1 MAEDAANPKRA
12 IDLGSVD
19 AAVLASG
26 NGRARLRLYLSVE
39 QLETM
44 LAAARGDAEKR
55 GVTQC
60 NAEKRDAT
68 KRDAASGN
76 AVPPFAPSPFSPHTP
91 HITPTQHS
99 PSGAAVMRARDDRA
113 SVWVSEGTRAW
124 KAWESWWRQARA
136 GRAIPVTKRAI
147 DGKTHTGWWF
157 VSLFP
162 PSQAVEFDESEKIS
176 EGANQ

>member
-1 MAEDAANPKRA
+1 MAEDATSAKRA
-12 IDLGSVD
+12 IDIGPVD

-44 LAAARGDAEKR
+44 LSAARGDAEKR
-55 GVTQC
+55 SVTQC
-60 NAEKRDAT
+60 NDKSKRREDTDSEVAT
-68 KRDAASGN
+68 
-76 AVPPFAPSPFSPHTP
+76 VT
-91 HITPTQHS
+91 
-99 PSGAAVMRARDDRA
+99 RAREGLA

-136 GRAIPVTKRAI
+136 GRVIPVTKRVI

-162 PSQAVEFDESEKIS
+162 PTQAVEFDGAEKIS
-176 EGANQ
+176 EGVDQ

>member
-12 IDLGSVD
+12 IDLGPVD

-44 LAAARGDAEKR
+44 LAAARSDADKR
-55 GVTQC
+55 SVTQC
-60 NAEKRDAT
+60 DAKSQRREDT
-68 KRDAASGN
+68 DSE
-76 AVPPFAPSPFSPHTP
+76 V
-91 HITPTQHS
+91 
-99 PSGAAVMRARDDRA
+99 AAVTRAREDRA

-124 KAWESWWRQARA
+124 KAWENWRRQARA
-136 GRAIPVTKRAI
+136 GRAIPVTKRVI

-162 PSQAVEFDESEKIS
+162 PTQAVEFDESEETFAGS
-176 EGANQ
+176 ESYGEDQAEKAG

>member
-12 IDLGSVD
+12 IDLGQVD

-44 LAAARGDAEKR
+44 LAAARGDVEKR
-55 GVTQC
+55 SVTQC
-60 NAEKRDAT
+60 NAKSQRRVDTDSE
-68 KRDAASGN
+68 
-76 AVPPFAPSPFSPHTP
+76 V
-91 HITPTQHS
+91 
-99 PSGAAVMRARDDRA
+99 AAVTRAREDRA

-124 KAWESWWRQARA
+124 KAWETWWRQARA
-136 GRAIPVTKRAI
+136 GRAIPVTKRII

-162 PSQAVEFDESEKIS
+162 PTQAVEFDESEKIS

>member
-12 IDLGSVD
+12 IDLGPVD

-55 GVTQC
+55 SVTQC
-60 NAEKRDAT
+60 DAKSQRREDT
-68 KRDAASGN
+68 DSE
-76 AVPPFAPSPFSPHTP
+76 V
-91 HITPTQHS
+91 
-99 PSGAAVMRARDDRA
+99 AAVTRAREDRA

-124 KAWESWWRQARA
+124 KAWETWWRQARA
-136 GRAIPVTKRAI
+136 GRAIPVTKRVI

-162 PSQAVEFDESEKIS
+162 PPQAVEFDESEKIS

>member
-12 IDLGSVD
+12 IDLGQVD

-26 NGRARLRLYLSVE
+26 NGRARLRLYVSVE

-44 LAAARGDAEKR
+44 LAAARGDVEKR
-55 GVTQC
+55 SVTQC
-60 NAEKRDAT
+60 NAKSQRREDT
-68 KRDAASGN
+68 DSE
-76 AVPPFAPSPFSPHTP
+76 V
-91 HITPTQHS
+91 
-99 PSGAAVMRARDDRA
+99 AAVTRAREGRA

-124 KAWESWWRQARA
+124 KSWETWWRQARA
-136 GRAIPVTKRAI
+136 GRAIPVTKRVI

-162 PSQAVEFDESEKIS
+162 PTQAVEFDESEKIS

>member
-12 IDLGSVD
+12 IDLGQVD

-44 LAAARGDAEKR
+44 LSAARGDAEKR
-55 GVTQC
+55 SVTQC
-60 NAEKRDAT
+60 NAKSQRRVDTDSE
-68 KRDAASGN
+68 
-76 AVPPFAPSPFSPHTP
+76 V
-91 HITPTQHS
+91 
-99 PSGAAVMRARDDRA
+99 AAVTRAREDRA

-124 KAWESWWRQARA
+124 KAWETWWRQARA
-136 GRAIPVTKRAI
+136 GRAIPVTKRII

-162 PSQAVEFDESEKIS
+162 PTQAVEFDESEKIS

>member
-1 MAEDAANPKRA
+1 MAEDAPSAKRA
-12 IDLGSVD
+12 IDLGPVD

-44 LAAARGDAEKR
+44 LAAARGDVEKR
-55 GVTQC
+55 SVTQC
-60 NAEKRDAT
+60 NAKSQRREDT
-68 KRDAASGN
+68 DSE
-76 AVPPFAPSPFSPHTP
+76 V
-91 HITPTQHS
+91 
-99 PSGAAVMRARDDRA
+99 AAVMRARDDRA

>member
-1 MAEDAANPKRA
+1 MAEDATNAKRA
-12 IDLGSVD
+12 IDLGPID

-55 GVTQC
+55 SVTQC
-60 NAEKRDAT
+60 DAKSQRREDT
-68 KRDAASGN
+68 DSE
-76 AVPPFAPSPFSPHTP
+76 
-91 HITPTQHS
+91 I
-99 PSGAAVMRARDDRA
+99 AAVTRVREDRA

-124 KAWESWWRQARA
+124 KAWETWWRQARA

-162 PSQAVEFDESEKIS
+162 PTQEAEFDESEKVS
-176 EGANQ
+176 EGTNQ

>member
-12 IDLGSVD
+12 IDLGPVD

-26 NGRARLRLYLSVE
+26 NCRARLRLYLSVE

-44 LAAARGDAEKR
+44 LAAARGDVEKR
-55 GVTQC
+55 SVTQC
-60 NAEKRDAT
+60 NAKSQRREDT
-68 KRDAASGN
+68 DSE
-76 AVPPFAPSPFSPHTP
+76 V
-91 HITPTQHS
+91 
-99 PSGAAVMRARDDRA
+99 AAVTRAREDRA

-124 KAWESWWRQARA
+124 KAWETWWRQARA

>member
-12 IDLGSVD
+12 IDLGPVD

-55 GVTQC
+55 SVTQC
-60 NAEKRDAT
+60 DAKSQRREDT
-68 KRDAASGN
+68 DSE
-76 AVPPFAPSPFSPHTP
+76 V
-91 HITPTQHS
+91 
-99 PSGAAVMRARDDRA
+99 AAVTRAREDRA

-124 KAWESWWRQARA
+124 KAWETWWRQARA